1 MFKRAATFVAA
12 TSRGASYIFGATFG
26 GGCSFGRATFWGA
39 SYVFGATFGGG
50 CSFGRATFWG
60 GAIFG
65 WTLLSEIFKDLLN
78 LPLLLGRGIHFRHST
93 VLGCCSIYTF
103 YSAPWLLYLQLQ
115 LLDFFFFIIVIHK
128 HYFILRYVH
137 DLV

>member
-26 GGCSFGRATFWGA
+26 GGGCSFGRATFWGA
-39 SYVFGATFGGG
+39 SYIFGATFGG

-93 VLGCCSIYTF
+93 VLDVARFTLFTVAPGYFT
-103 YSAPWLLYLQLQ
+103 YSYNFWTS
-115 LLDFFFFIIVIHK
+115 FF
-128 HYFILRYVH
+128 L
-137 DLV
+137 

>member
-12 TSRGASYIFGATFG
+12 TSRGASYI
-26 GGCSFGRATFWGA
+26 
-39 SYVFGATFGGG
+39 FGATFGGG

-103 YSAPWLLYLQLQ
+103 YSGPWLLYLQLQ